1 MKTYP
6 AYKDSGV
13 DWLGEIPEHWEVEKG
28 KWLFIKNER
37 PVREKDEVVTCF
49 RDGEVTLRS
58 NRRIDGFTN
67 SVKEH
72 GYQGVRKGDLVIHQM
87 DAFAGSIGISD
98 SDGKSTPVY
107 SVLTPRVTE
116 VMSEFYSR
124 LLRNMAKTG
133 FIESL
138 AKGIRER
145 STDFRF
151 NDFSKLV
158 LPFPPKQEQQAI
170 ANFLDETCGKLETVV
185 AQKEKMIALLKER
198 KQALIQNA
206 VTRGL
211 NENVQMK
218 DSGVDWIGEIPENWK
233 VKRLK
238 FVSEIRNNKLYAK
251 ESELPYL
258 GMENVESWSGKL
270 IETESESEGLANVY
284 KSGDV
289 LFGKLRPYLAK
300 AYLADHDGLCS
311 SEFLPF
317 ISSDNLTN
325 KFLKNIIL
333 SFRFINQIDSS
344 TYGSKMPRAN
354 PDYIKNTLIPIP
366 AKEEQEKIV
375 NYIDAQSQKLDQ
387 AVTQQEQAIIKIKE
401 YKASLI
407 DSCVLGKIKVS

>member
-6 AYKDSGV
+6 TYKDSGV
-13 DWLGEIPEHWEVEKG
+13 DWLGKIPKDWQAIKMKYLFRDVSIKG
-28 KWLFIKNER
+28 KPEEELLSVTQNRGVIPRDWIEERSVMPSGNLDSFKFIAKG
-37 PVREKDEVVTCF
+37 DF
-49 RDGEVTLRS
+49 AISLRS
-58 NRRIDGFTN
+58 FQGGLEYCFHDGIISPAYTVLKKWKQNTQDNYFKYLFKSISFISELQT
-67 SVKEH
+67 SV
-72 GYQGVRKGDLVIHQM
+72 V
-87 DAFAGSIGISD
+87 
-98 SDGKSTPVY
+98 
-107 SVLTPRVTE
+107 
-116 VMSEFYSR
+116 
-124 LLRNMAKTG
+124 
-133 FIESL
+133 
-138 AKGIRER
+138 GIRQGKNI
-145 STDFRF
+145 S
-151 NDFSKLV
+151 FSQLSYS
-158 LPFPPKQEQQAI
+158 LMPLPPKQEQQAI
-170 ANFLDETCGKLETVV
+170 ANFLDDTCGKLDTVV
-185 AQKEKMIALLKER
+185 AQKEKMITFLKER

-211 NENVQMK
+211 NENVPMK
-218 DSGVDWIGEIPENWK
+218 NSGVDWIGKIPENWE

-238 FVSEIRNNKLYAK
+238 FVSEIRNDKLYAR
-251 ESELPYL
+251 ESKLPYL

-300 AYLADHDGLCS
+300 VYLADHDGLCS

-366 AKEEQEKIV
+366 PKEEQEKIV
-375 NYIDAQSQKLDQ
+375 NYIDAQSEKINQ
-387 AVTQQEQAIIKIKE
+387 AVKQQEQAIIKLKE

>member
-13 DWLGEIPEHWEVEKG
+13 DWLGKIPEHWEAKTNKYIFEIKKNQVGKKSRDYDLLSLTLNGVILRDMENPEGKFPAEFNTYQEVKKDDFIFCLFDVEETPRTVGLSKFEG
-28 KWLFIKNER
+28 MITGAYTVMSVAEKNDSLFLYYYYLNL
-37 PVREKDEVVTCF
+37 D
-49 RDGEVTLRS
+49 S
-58 NRRIDGFTN
+58 
-67 SVKEH
+67 
-72 GYQGVRKGDLVIHQM
+72 RKGLK
-87 DAFAGSIGISD
+87 FLYRG
-98 SDGKSTPVY
+98 
-107 SVLTPRVTE
+107 
-116 VMSEFYSR
+116 
-124 LLRNMAKTG
+124 LRNTIPKDWFFSLKTP
-133 FIESL
+133 L
-138 AKGIRER
+138 
-145 STDFRF
+145 
-151 NDFSKLV
+151 
-158 LPFPPKQEQQAI
+158 PPKPEQQAI
-170 ANFLDETCGKLETVV
+170 ANYLDETCGKLDTVV

-206 VTRGL
+206 VTRSL
-211 NENVQMK
+211 NENVPMK
-218 DSGVDWIGEIPENWK
+218 DSGVNWIGEIPENWE

-270 IETESESEGLANVY
+270 KETESESEGLANVY

-300 AYLADHDGLCS
+300 VYLADHDGLCS

-366 AKEEQEKIV
+366 HKEEQEKIV
-375 NYIDAQSQKLDQ
+375 NYIDAQSQKIDQ
-387 AVTQQEQAIIKIKE
+387 AVKQQEQAIIKLKE